1 LSEVK
6 EKQMAKLI
14 YGMMQ
19 SLDGY
24 VANAAGEI
32 TLPVPERALHQW
44 FNERMA
50 AVAGSIYGRRMYE
63 MMSFWDGPDAE
74 AADADF
80 TRAYR
85 ASPKWVVSR
94 TLETVGPNA
103 VLLGSDLTAEV
114 LTLKAEHDEDIEV
127 AGPQLAA
134 GLTELA
140 LIDEYWLYIMPVVLG
155 GGKPAFT
162 APMPES
168 MKLIGVEQLPQEVAL
183 VKYGRTS

>member
-1 LSEVK
+1 
-6 EKQMAKLI
+6 MAKLI

-24 VANAAGEI
+24 VANAEGEI
-32 TLPVPERALHQW
+32 TLPVPQSALHAW

-50 AVAGSIYGRRMYE
+50 AIAGSIYGRRMYE

-94 TLETVGPNA
+94 TLTSVGPNA
-103 VLLGSDLTAEV
+103 VLLGGDLEREV
-114 LTLKAEHDEDIEV
+114 ERLKGEYQQDIEV
-127 AGPQLAA
+127 AGPDLAA
-134 GLTELA
+134 QCTQLG
-140 LIDEYWLYIMPVVLG
+140 LIDEYWLYLMPVVLG
-155 GGKPAFT
+155 GGKPAFA
-162 APMPES
+162 APMPEG
-168 MKLIGVEQLPQEVAL
+168 LVLAGIEQLPQQVAL
-183 VKYGRTS
+183 VKYVKT

>member
-1 LSEVK
+1 
-6 EKQMAKLI
+6 MARVI

-24 VANAAGEI
+24 VANAEGEI
-32 TLPVPERALHQW
+32 TLPVPEGALHRW

-63 MMSFWDGPDAE
+63 VMSFWDGPDAE

-103 VLLGSDLTAEV
+103 VLLGGDLSAEV
-114 LTLKAEHDEDIEV
+114 RRLKSEYEQDIEV
-127 AGPQLAA
+127 AGPELAA
-134 GLTELA
+134 GLTELG

-162 APMPES
+162 AAMPDG
-168 MKLIGVEQLPQEVAL
+168 MHLVGMEQLPQQVAL
-183 VKYGRTS
+183 VKYRRTS

>member
-1 LSEVK
+1 
-6 EKQMAKLI
+6 MGKLI

-24 VANAAGEI
+24 VANDEGEI
-32 TLPVPERALHQW
+32 TLPVPEGALHRW

-63 MMSFWDGPDAE
+63 IMSFWDGPDAE
-74 AADADF
+74 AADEDF

-94 TLETVGPNA
+94 TIESVGPNA
-103 VLLGSDLTAEV
+103 VLLGGDLTAEV
-114 LTLKAEHDEDIEV
+114 QRLKGEYEQDIEV
-127 AGPQLAA
+127 AGPELAA
-134 GLTELA
+134 GLTELG

-162 APMPES
+162 AQMPEG
-168 MKLIGVEQLPQEVAL
+168 MRLLGIEQLPQEVAL
-183 VKYGRTS
+183 VKYGKSS

>member
-1 LSEVK
+1 
-6 EKQMAKLI
+6 MAKLI

-32 TLPVPERALHQW
+32 TLPVPEGALHRW

-50 AVAGSIYGRRMYE
+50 EVAGSIYGRCMYE
-63 MMSFWDGPDAE
+63 MMSFWDGPEAE
-74 AADADF
+74 AADPDF

-94 TLETVGPNA
+94 TLTSVGPNA
-103 VLLGSDLTAEV
+103 VLLGGD
-114 LTLKAEHDEDIEV
+114 LKAEVERLKGEYEGDLEV
-127 AGPQLAA
+127 AGPELAA
-134 GLTELA
+134 ACTRLG

-155 GGKPAFT
+155 GGIPAFT
-162 APMPES
+162 APMPEG
-168 MKLIGVEQLPQEVAL
+168 MELAGIEQLPQEVAL
-183 VKYGRTS
+183 VKYRKPS

>member
-1 LSEVK
+1 
-6 EKQMAKLI
+6 MGKLI

-24 VANAAGEI
+24 VANAQGEI
-32 TLPVPERALHQW
+32 TLPVPEGALHRW

-63 MMSFWDGPDAE
+63 IMSFWDGPDAE

-94 TLETVGPNA
+94 TIESVGPNA
-103 VLLGSDLTAEV
+103 VLLGGDLTAEV
-114 LTLKAEHDEDIEV
+114 QRLKGGYEQDIEV
-127 AGPQLAA
+127 AGPELAA
-134 GLTELA
+134 GLTELG

-162 APMPES
+162 AQLPEG
-168 MKLIGVEQLPQEVAL
+168 MRLLGIEQLPQEVAL
-183 VKYGRTS
+183 VKYGKPS

>member
-1 LSEVK
+1 
-6 EKQMAKLI
+6 MAKLV

-24 VANAAGEI
+24 IANKGGEI
-32 TLPVPERALHQW
+32 TLPAPEGALHHW

-50 AVAGSIYGRRMYE
+50 AVAGSIYGRKMYE

-94 TLETVGPNA
+94 TLTAVGPNA
-103 VLLGSDLTAEV
+103 VLLGGDLKTEV
-114 LTLKAEHDEDIEV
+114 ERLKGEYEQDLEV
-127 AGPQLAA
+127 AGPELAA
-134 GLTELA
+134 RCTELG
-140 LIDEYWLYIMPVVLG
+140 LIDEYWLFIMPVVLG
-155 GGKPAFT
+155 GGIPAFT
-162 APMPES
+162 APMPER
-168 MKLIGVEQLPQEVAL
+168 MMLAGVEQLPQEVAL
-183 VKYGRTS
+183 VKYRKPN

>member
-1 LSEVK
+1 
-6 EKQMAKLI
+6 MARLV

-24 VANAAGEI
+24 VANAAGTI
-32 TLPVPERALHQW
+32 TLPAPERALHDW
-44 FNERMA
+44 FNVRMA

-63 MMSFWDGPDAE
+63 TMSFWDGPEAE

-85 ASPKWVVSR
+85 ESPKWVVSR
-94 TLETVGPNA
+94 TLTSVGPNA
-103 VLLGSDLTAEV
+103 VLLGGD
-114 LTLKAEHDEDIEV
+114 LKAEVDRLKGEYDDDLEV
-127 AGPQLAA
+127 AGPELAA
-134 GLTELA
+134 ECTRLG

-155 GGKPAFT
+155 GGKAAFT
-162 APMPES
+162 AAMPEG

-183 VKYGRTS
+183 VKYGRT

>member
-1 LSEVK
+1 
-6 EKQMAKLI
+6 MAKLI

-24 VANAAGEI
+24 VANADGEI
-32 TLPVPERALHQW
+32 TLPVPEGALHAW

-94 TLETVGPNA
+94 TLTEVGPNA
-103 VLLGSDLTAEV
+103 VLLGGDLSAE
-114 LTLKAEHDEDIEV
+114 LAKLKGEYEQDIEV
-127 AGPQLAA
+127 AGPELAA
-134 GLTELA
+134 HFTELG
-140 LIDEYWLYIMPVVLG
+140 LIDEYWLFIMPVVLG

-162 APMPES
+162 AVMPDG
-168 MKLIGVEQLPQEVAL
+168 MKLVGIEQLPQEVAL
-183 VKYGRTS
+183 VKYSKPN

>member
-1 LSEVK
+1 
-6 EKQMAKLI
+6 MGKLI

-24 VANAAGEI
+24 VANAEGEI
-32 TLPVPERALHQW
+32 TLPVPEGALHRW

-63 MMSFWDGPDAE
+63 IMSFWDGPDAE

-94 TLETVGPNA
+94 TIESVGPNA
-103 VLLGSDLTAEV
+103 VLLGGDLTAEV
-114 LTLKAEHDEDIEV
+114 QRLKGEYEQDIEV
-127 AGPQLAA
+127 AGPELAA
-134 GLTELA
+134 GLTELG

-162 APMPES
+162 AQLPEG
-168 MKLIGVEQLPQEVAL
+168 MRLLGIEQLPQEVAL
-183 VKYGRTS
+183 VKYGKPS

>member
-1 LSEVK
+1 
-6 EKQMAKLI
+6 MAKLI

-32 TLPVPERALHQW
+32 TLPVPERALHAL

-63 MMSFWDGPDAE
+63 IMSFWDGPDAE

-80 TRAYR
+80 AKAYR

-94 TLETVGPNA
+94 TLTSVGPNA
-103 VLLGSDLTAEV
+103 VLLGGE
-114 LTLKAEHDEDIEV
+114 LKAEVERLKREYEQDIEV
-127 AGPQLAA
+127 AGPELAA
-134 GLTELA
+134 ECTRLG
-140 LIDEYWLYIMPVVLG
+140 LIDEYWLYLMPVVLG
-155 GGKPAFT
+155 GGKAAFT
-162 APMPES
+162 AAMPEG
-168 MKLIGVEQLPQEVAL
+168 LVLGGIEQLPQQVAL
-183 VKYGRTS
+183 VKYVKT